1 MGERVD
7 TVVVGASAAGL
18 SVARCLAEAGVEH
31 VVLENEAHVGHA
43 WRNHY
48 ERLHLHTTKR
58 LSELPDLR
66 WGDEVERYP
75 PRLEVVR
82 YLERYAE
89 TFGITPRFEHAVTR
103 IERDGG
109 EWRTATSKG
118 ELRSKHVV
126 IATGYTRTPHVPTW
140 PGQDDYEGDLLHTS
154 RYRNGDPW
162 KGERVLVVGFGNS
175 ACEIALD
182 LCERGAR
189 PSIAVRGGVN
199 IVPRDVFGVP
209 ILGIGISTAWMP
221 TKLADAVGWP
231 LNRLLIG
238 DLTRY
243 GLRRLPYGPITQVR
257 KHGRIP
263 LLDIGTVD
271 RIKRGDLAVR
281 PNVERFTKT
290 GVVFEDGREEDF
302 AAVILGTG
310 YRPALA
316 DFLGVADEI
325 CDEAGVPGKSGHE
338 TLPGLFFCG
347 FYVSPTGMLREIA
360 IEARRIAAAIAG
372 HPSDARRSAERR

>member
-1 MGERVD
+1 MMEHID

-18 SVARCLAEAGVEH
+18 SVAHCLAEAGVEH
-31 VVLENEAHVGHA
+31 VVLEKEPHVGRA
-43 WRNHY
+43 WRSHY
-48 ERLHLHTTKR
+48 ERLHLHTTKG
-58 LSELPDLR
+58 LSELPGLR
-66 WGDEVERYP
+66 WGDDVERYP

-89 TFGITPRFEHAVTR
+89 TFGIAPRFEHAVTR
-103 IERDGG
+103 IEREG
-109 EWRTATSKG
+109 ERWRTTTSEG
-118 ELRSKHVV
+118 ALSSKHVV

-140 PGQDDYEGDLLHTS
+140 PGQDAYEGEVLHTS
-154 RYRNGDPW
+154 RYRNGDAW

-175 ACEIALD
+175 ACEIAID

-189 PSIAVRGGVN
+189 PSVAVRGGVN

-221 TKLADAVGWP
+221 AKLADAVGWP

-243 GLRRLPYGPITQVR
+243 GLRRLPYGPITQIR
-257 KHGRIP
+257 EHGRIP

-281 PNVERFTKT
+281 PNVERFTER
-290 GVVFEDGREEDF
+290 GVVFEDGREEEF

-316 DFLGVADEI
+316 DFLAVAGEV
-325 CDEAGVPGKSGHE
+325 CDERGVPRRSGHE

-360 IEARRIAAAIAG
+360 IEARRIAAAIARPP
-372 HPSDARRSAERR
+372 PSARSPL